1 MSSQPLMVM
10 APLVPPVTIVT
21 PITIARCALRCDR
34 AKDFNWDGAAGLY
47 RLLMA
52 TAVALCLYAGLTLIL
67 NRYLAARAY
76 KDLSEHAYLD
86 YYKVRG
92 RRHRSSPSTVLLAL
106 TAPSNLLLPLPTCDH
121 APCPTVRSSFWS
133 RTLAAIGEVLSMPS
147 YRAFPFSSSPQLSS
161 KSTWAP

>member
-10 APLVPPVTIVT
+10 APLVPPS
-21 PITIARCALRCDR
+21 TIARCALRCDR

-76 KDLSEHAYLD
+76 K
-86 YYKVRG
+86 VR
-92 RRHRSSPSTVLLAL
+92 
-106 TAPSNLLLPLPTCDH
+106 
-121 APCPTVRSSFWS
+121 
-133 RTLAAIGEVLSMPS
+133 
-147 YRAFPFSSSPQLSS
+147 
-161 KSTWAP
+161 